1 MAIDISQSQKNN
13 KAITSVVIAVISLGL
28 AYAPIPGVKQTV
40 VVVSGT
46 ELAEPLQKI
55 EAKFEK
61 EHPNINLE
69 LKFQGSQDIVN
80 NFIDE
85 KNDFKPT
92 VLIPASTEFLDELQ
106 QRFSAQDRG
115 KVFARPPQAIAK
127 TLLVAIAWQERGK
140 VLFPDDRFSWDKLE
154 RAIEQ
159 RNWQKIGGKNEW
171 GSFDLVIA
179 DPTRSNS
186 GQITLNLWATAKLN
200 GNLDLNNPAIESL
213 FSNIKK
219 SVYQPPRSTDILLQE
234 FISRGANDADV
245 ATVYESIALY
255 RWQQSKANQG
265 KPYQIYYLDPTIF
278 TTATAAILR
287 PDVSQATAKAASKFI
302 DFLTLPEQQKLFVE
316 YGFRSI
322 LNNLELK
329 SVANSPWNQN
339 IPGAQVNPQT
349 STLPT
354 PKTEVLGE
362 IKRLWER
369 VR

>member
-1 MAIDISQSQKNN
+1 MAIDKSQNQKN
-13 KAITSVVIAVISLGL
+13 KKTITSVVIAAISLGL

-46 ELAEPLQKI
+46 ELTEPLQKL

-61 EHPNINLE
+61 EYPYINLE

-106 QRFSAQDRG
+106 QRFSAQNQG
-115 KVFARPPQAIAK
+115 EVFDRPPQPIAK

-140 VLFPDDRFSWDKLE
+140 ILFPDERFSWDKLE

-159 RNWQKIGGKNEW
+159 KNWQKIGGKSEW
-171 GSFDLVIA
+171 GSFDLVIT

-186 GQITLNLWATAKLN
+186 GQITLNLWSAAKLN

-255 RWQQSKANQG
+255 RWQQSSANQTN
-265 KPYQIYYLDPTIF
+265 PYQIYYLDPTIV
-278 TTATAAILR
+278 TTATAAIVR
-287 PDVSQATAKAASKFI
+287 PDVNQATAKAASKFI
-302 DFLTLPEQQKLFVE
+302 DFLILPEQQKVFVE
-316 YGFRSI
+316 YGFRPI
-322 LNNLELK
+322 LDNLDLK

-339 IPGAQVNPQT
+339 IPGARVNPQV

-354 PKTEVLGE
+354 PKTQALGE